1 MCYISTSCGVCMD
14 IGSYLGEVYVMYSI
28 IEYVSF
34 LPKVNLIGT
43 GLWILAC
50 IGVLIFTVVRENR

>member
-1 MCYISTSCGVCMD
+1 M
-14 IGSYLGEVYVMYSI
+14 MYGI
-28 IEYVSF
+28 IEYVSS

-43 GLWILAC
+43 ALWILAC